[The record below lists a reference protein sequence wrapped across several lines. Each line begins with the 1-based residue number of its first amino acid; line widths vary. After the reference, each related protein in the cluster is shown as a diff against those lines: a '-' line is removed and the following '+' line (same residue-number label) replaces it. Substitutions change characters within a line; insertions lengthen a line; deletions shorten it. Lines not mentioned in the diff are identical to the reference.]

1 MAAPAPTLDP
11 GAVNVLQRLAARLDP
26 APSPYTSDPVGWVE
40 NRLLEFIWS
49 KQRRILEALVRYNRV
64 GVPACHDSGK
74 SFIAARAA
82 AWWLDT
88 HRAGEA
94 FVVTTAPTFS
104 QVRAILWREIG
115 KAHRKGQLAGRL
127 NQTEWHVDRTGR
139 HYTTAAAGEE
149 LVAIGRKPSEY
160 DQAAF
165 QGIHARYVLVII
177 DEADGVPG
185 SLFDA
190 TETLATNEHARILAI
205 GNPVDPMSPFA
216 GAVRLPVG
224 IDPDSPAAD
233 EFDSPSGWHVV
244 RIDGYATPNFTD
256 EQVPDELRDMLLS
269 KSWVEQQITR
279 FGAGSAWVI
288 SRIRGRHPID
298 SEDGVIRGSAIR
310 ACRHLD
316 DDGLP
321 FPAEHLWDDT
331 QLLPVELGV
340 DVGAG
345 GDESVVRER
354 RGRRTGRVWRQRS
367 PDTMDLVDLVMQA
380 IETTGATAVK
390 IDTVGIGKGSG
401 DRLEQLRKHGHHKA
415 RIVPVNVGER
425 ALDPAQYVRL
435 RDQIWW
441 EVGRTLIEDG
451 AVDLSEL
458 DEETISQLTA
468 PRLMPPDA
476 SNRIKVEPKDKT
488 RERIGRSPDDADA
501 WLLAYL
507 HLPAAP
513 EGYVVHDNRVTVSPV

>member
-1 MAAPAPTLDP
+1 MVVPALSP
-11 GAVNVLQRLAARLDP
+11 GSASIVERLAARLDP
-26 APSPYTSDPVGWVE
+26 APSPYTADPVGWVQ

-49 KQRRILEALVRYNRV
+49 KQRAILESVVRNPRT

-115 KAHRKGQLAGRL
+115 KAHRKGQLSGRV
-127 NQTEWHVDRTGR
+127 NQTEWLIDRTGR
-139 HYTTAAAGEE
+139 HYTSAAPQEE

-177 DEADGVPG
+177 DEADGVAG
-185 SLFDA
+185 ELFDA
-190 TETLATNEHARILAI
+190 AETLATNEHARILAI
-205 GNPVDPMSPFA
+205 GNPVDPTSAFA
-216 GAVRLPVG
+216 SAVRLPAT
-224 IDPDSPAAD
+224 IDPDSGAAD

-244 RIDGYATPNFTD
+244 RIDGYDTPNFTK
-256 EQVPDELRDMLLS
+256 EPVPDELRDMLLS
-269 KSWVEQQITR
+269 PAWVESMVTK
-279 FGAGSAWVI
+279 FGAGSSWVVG
-288 SRIRGRHPID
+288 RIRGRHPID
-298 SEDGVIRGSAIR
+298 SEDGVIPGSKIR

-316 DDGLP
+316 DDGTP
-321 FPAEHLWDDT
+321 FPAESLWDAE
-331 QLLPVELGV
+331 QLLPIELGV

-345 GDESVVRER
+345 GDQSVVRER
-354 RGRRTGRVWRQRS
+354 RGIRTGRVWRQRS
-367 PDTMDLVDLVMQA
+367 PDTMDLVDLVLAA
-380 IETTGATAVK
+380 ILVTGATAVK
-390 IDTVGIGKGSG
+390 IDTVGIGKGAG
-401 DRLEQLRKHGHHKA
+401 DRLEQLRRQGRHTA
-415 RIVPVNVGER
+415 RIIPVNVGER
-425 ALDPAQYVRL
+425 ALAPAQYVRL

-441 EVGRTLIEDG
+441 EVGRGLIEDG
-451 AVDLSEL
+451 ALDLSEL
-458 DEETISQLTA
+458 DEETFTDLTA

-476 SNRIKVEPKDKT
+476 ANRIQVEPKKET
-488 RERIGRSPDDADA
+488 RKRIGRSPDDADA

-507 HLPAAP
+507 AIRPQP
-513 EGYVVHDNRVTVSPV
+513 QEGYVVHDQQVRVSPY